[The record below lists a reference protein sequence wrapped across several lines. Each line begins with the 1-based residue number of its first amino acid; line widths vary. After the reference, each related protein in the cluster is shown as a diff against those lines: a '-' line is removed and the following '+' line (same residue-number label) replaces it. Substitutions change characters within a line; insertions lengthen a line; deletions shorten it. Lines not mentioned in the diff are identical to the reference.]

1 MCSEAA
7 RDLSIPDLLR
17 ALNEKLGLEC
27 ARLQEAP
34 VPHTVSAAFLESE
47 VSESQSAHLTITTA
61 DSDFS

>member
-1 MCSEAA
+1 MSPEAA

-34 VPHTVSAAFLESE
+34 LPGPTVSDPLYHYIP
-47 VSESQSAHLTITTA
+47 QR
-61 DSDFS
+61 